1 MITFTVQELLF
12 CAVTKF
18 QTMVNTHSSLL
29 LDQLLPKGTLCSRVE
44 HYHEETSAG
53 GAFLG
58 EDYVLLI
65 GQLVVQEVE
74 NREAPLFEG
83 SLFRIQLQLLKASNC
98 FLKTLNCGTFVTKIS
113 IHIRNFCKRS
123 C

>member
-44 HYHEETSAG
+44 HYHEEISAG

-74 NREAPLFEG
+74 NREA
-83 SLFRIQLQLLKASNC
+83 LQM
-98 FLKTLNCGTFVTKIS
+98 
-113 IHIRNFCKRS
+113 
-123 C
+123 